1 MVTQAQALRDA
12 NKILAEAGVTSAQN
26 DASLLLAFALGI
38 ARTQLDPFAEL
49 SDEAKQE
56 FENLIS
62 KRAKRIPLQH
72 LTGQAY
78 FRHITLRVGAGV
90 FIPRPET
97 ELLAQ
102 AGIDYLN
109 SIPSPRLAV
118 DLCAGSG
125 AVALSMAIE
134 APNTTVHAIE
144 FSQEAFTWLQQ
155 NVEDHSSQLSAVG
168 SKVICYLADATDQTV
183 LAQLEG
189 QVDVVLSNPPYIPE
203 AMIPREPEA
212 RDYDP
217 EMALFSGPDGLDV
230 ARGVVLVASL
240 LLKQDGLFGMEHA
253 DVQGEEVPAILNQKG
268 SWGSIRD
275 NMDYN
280 GLPRYATAF
289 KAVRG

>member
-12 NKILAEAGVTSAQN
+12 NRILAEAGVTSAQN

-49 SDEAKQE
+49 SNESEQE
-56 FENLIS
+56 YENLIL
-62 KRAKRIPLQH
+62 KRATRVPLQH
-72 LTGQAY
+72 LTGQAH
-78 FRHITLRVGAGV
+78 FRHITLLVGAGV

-134 APNTTVHAIE
+134 VPNTTVHAVE
-144 FSQEAFTWLQQ
+144 YSQEAFTWLRR
-155 NVEDHSSQLSAVG
+155 NVDSHSDQLAEAG
-168 SKVICYLADATDQTV
+168 SKIVCYLADATDQNV

-230 ARGVVLVASL
+230 ARGVVLVAGL

-253 DVQGEEVPAILNQKG
+253 DVQGEEVPAILNQQG
-268 SWGSIRD
+268 SWGSTRD
-275 NMDYN
+275 NLDYN
-280 GLPRYATAF
+280 GLPRYTTAF

>member
-12 NKILAEAGVTSAQN
+12 NKVLAEAGVASAQN

-38 ARTQLDPFAEL
+38 MRTQLDPFAEL
-49 SDEAKQE
+49 SSESIQN
-56 FENLIS
+56 FEDLIA
-62 KRAKRIPLQH
+62 KRATRIPLQH
-72 LTGQAY
+72 LTGQAH
-78 FRHITLRVGAGV
+78 FRHVTLSVGPGV
-90 FIPRPET
+90 FVPRPET

-102 AGIDYLN
+102 VGIDCLKA
-109 SIPSPRLAV
+109 IPSPRLAV

-125 AVALSMAIE
+125 AVALSMALE
-134 APNTTVHAIE
+134 VSNTTVHAVE
-144 FSQEAFTWLQQ
+144 YSEQAFTWLQQ
-155 NVEDHSSQLSAVG
+155 NVADHSTQLSAIG
-168 SKVICYLADATDQTV
+168 SKVICYLADATDESV
-183 LAQLEG
+183 LAKLTD

-230 ARGVVLVASL
+230 ARGVVLVAHSL
-240 LLKQDGLFGMEHA
+240 LKANGLFGMEHA
-253 DVQGEEVPAILNQKG
+253 DVQGEAVPAILSEQGNWTQVK
-268 SWGSIRD
+268 D

-280 GLPRYATAF
+280 GLPRYTTAL